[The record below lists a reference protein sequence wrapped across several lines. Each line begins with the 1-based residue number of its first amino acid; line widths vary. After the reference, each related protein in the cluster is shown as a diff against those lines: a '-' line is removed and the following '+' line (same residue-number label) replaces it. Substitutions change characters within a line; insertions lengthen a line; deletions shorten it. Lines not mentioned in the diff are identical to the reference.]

1 MKKVFL
7 GLIIMLTV
15 LIGNAQNDKNVV
27 FDANAEI
34 RKVTGFTSIEVSGA
48 VNLYLSQ
55 GIEEGVAVS
64 AGEESLVSK
73 IRTSV
78 RDNVLYIDF
87 DSKGLNWK
95 NWSNNKIKAY
105 VTFITLKKIEAS
117 GACNIKTAGL
127 LKLSDIKI
135 ELSGASDFSGE
146 IEATNLAI
154 SLSGASDLKLKGTA
168 EKLSI
173 NSNGASSIK
182 AYDLKSEYCK
192 IDASGASSVQITV
205 NKEMNAKASGASSIN
220 YKGDAVVKDFT
231 SSGASS
237 VRHRTNE

>member
-7 GLIIMLTV
+7 GLITS
-15 LIGNAQNDKNVV
+15 LIALAGNAQNDKNIV
-27 FDANAEI
+27 FDANAEV
-34 RKVTGFTSIEVSGA
+34 RKITSFNSIEVSGA

-55 GIEEGVAVS
+55 GTEEAIAVS
-64 AGEESLVSK
+64 AVDESVISR

-78 RDNVLYIDF
+78 RDNVLHIDF
-87 DSKGLNWK
+87 DSKGLNWR

-105 VTFITLKKIEAS
+105 VTFKTLKKIEAS

-127 LKLSDIKI
+127 LKLSDLKI

-146 IEATNLAI
+146 IEATNLVI
-154 SLSGASDLKLKGTA
+154 SLSGASVIKLKGTV

-173 NSNGASSIK
+173 NSNGASSAK
-182 AYDLKSEYCK
+182 AYGLKSDYCK

-220 YKGDAVVKDFT
+220 YKGDAVIKDFT

-237 VRHRTNE
+237 VKHRSND